1 MENYYTVLYEGWQ
14 MQCCGQPFSI
24 NDMVR

>member
-14 MQCCGQPFSI
+14 MQCCGQPFS
-24 NDMVR
+24 